1 MPISLP
7 SFLLPSSAMIS
18 FMSRRR
24 HFNPAAPLE
33 VGWKERWK
41 EGTHVKITTG
51 KVDDGGAIKQLFLLF
66 T

>member
-1 MPISLP
+1 
-7 SFLLPSSAMIS
+7 
-18 FMSRRR
+18 MSRRR